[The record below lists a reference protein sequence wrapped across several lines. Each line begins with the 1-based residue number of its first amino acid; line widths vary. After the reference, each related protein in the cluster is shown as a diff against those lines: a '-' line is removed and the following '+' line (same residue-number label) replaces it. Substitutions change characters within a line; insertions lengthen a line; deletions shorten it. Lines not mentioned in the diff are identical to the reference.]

1 MAGRWALCDLG
12 GDSLKGK
19 VAVDLAE
26 KTGRV
31 SRQRSGP
38 QELYSRKRERKKQT
52 EITGLCWEPQRAVKQ
67 S

>member
-1 MAGRWALCDLG
+1 M
-12 GDSLKGK
+12 
-19 VAVDLAE
+19 AE

-38 QELYSRKRERKKQT
+38 QELYSRKRVRKRRGGKGREAKGARAT
-52 EITGLCWEPQRAVKQ
+52 ENC

>member
-1 MAGRWALCDLG
+1 M
-12 GDSLKGK
+12 
-19 VAVDLAE
+19 DLAE

-52 EITGLCWEPQRAVKQ
+52 EVIGLCWEPQRAVKQ